1 MAKQGA
7 KRSAKRSGQ
16 VAGKVALVTG
26 GASGIGEACCLTLA
40 REGASVVVTD
50 VDTSRGKAVV
60 ETIVG
65 AGGKAIFL
73 AQDVT
78 DEDRWPKVIAAIEKA
93 YGALN
98 VLVANAGIGIQ
109 VPIIDMTLAD
119 WRRQNAINLDG
130 AFLSVKYGI
139 PAMRRTGKGGSI
151 VMMSSIAGLRG
162 SAGLAGYSASKG
174 GVRLFAKSVAIE
186 CAVAKDGIRVNSVHP
201 GVIDTPIWGKIPTGA
216 VGSGHNR
223 PIDPRE
229 RSLWMIPLGEV
240 GAAQDI
246 ADGVLFL
253 ASDASKY
260 MTGAELV
267 IDGGVMSGALPRKK
281 SE

>member
-1 MAKQGA
+1 MAEQC
-7 KRSAKRSGQ
+7 GQ

-50 VDTSRGKAVV
+50 VDTSRGKALV
-60 ETIVG
+60 ETII
-65 AGGKAIFL
+65 ASGGTAMFL
-73 AQDVT
+73 QQDVT
-78 DEDRWPKVIAAIEKA
+78 DEDRWPQVIAAIEKA
-93 YGALN
+93 HGRLD
-98 VLVANAGIGIQ
+98 VLVANAGIGIL

-130 AFLSVKYGI
+130 VFLSVKYGI
-139 PAMRRTGKGGSI
+139 PAMRRAGKGGSI
-151 VMMSSIAGLRG
+151 IMMSSIAGLRG
-162 SAGLAGYSASKG
+162 SAGLAAYSASKG
-174 GVRLFAKSVAIE
+174 GVRLFAKSVALE

-216 VGSGHNR
+216 AGTGHNR

-229 RSLWMIPLGEV
+229 RSLWMIPMGEV

-260 MTGAELV
+260 MTGTELV
-267 IDGGVMSGALPRKK
+267 IDGGVMCGVLPRKT